1 MIDLKK
7 TSGLP
12 LKYDERKYELFF
24 NNKKLKPDIR
34 KLSQIKDVC
43 HSKVSNLT
51 RDKNLYYMYRDVS
64 KTNKMEEESLRYDVT
79 VIPPNMIGDEFVKTA
94 GHYHP
99 DEAPHVS
106 YPELYEVLYG
116 EAHILIEEINKE
128 NEVVK
133 NYLIIAKKGDK
144 VLIPPNYG
152 HITIN
157 TRDTPLVMA
166 NIVEAKFK
174 SNYEPIKRRH
184 GASYYIIQKS
194 SKGSSPVIVKNHN
207 YNKVPLLKE
216 FVPKPFK
223 KFGIEKNTP
232 MFTEA
237 RKYPEKFLYLVKPH
251 KYLKL
256 FKEYFKG

>member
-12 LKYDERKYELFF
+12 LKYDESKNELFLSG
-24 NNKKLKPDIR
+24 KKLKLDIR
-34 KLSQIKDVC
+34 KLSEMKDVC
-43 HSKVSNLT
+43 YDKSAAAKSK
-51 RDKNLYYMYRDVS
+51 DKSLYYMYRDVARTS
-64 KTNKMEEESLRYDVT
+64 KMQEESLRYDVT
-79 VIPPNMIGDEFVKTA
+79 IIPPNMIGEEFVKTA

-99 DEAPHVS
+99 DESPHVS

-116 EAHILIEEINKE
+116 EAHILIEEIDKN
-128 NEVVK
+128 NEVKK

-144 VLIPPNYG
+144 VLIPPNFG

-157 TRDTPLVMA
+157 TTDKPLIMA
-166 NIVEAKFK
+166 NLVEAKFK

-184 GASYYIIQKS
+184 GASYYIIER
-194 SKGSSPVIVKNHN
+194 GCSPVIVKNHN
-207 YNKVPLLKE
+207 YKKVPLLKE
-216 FVPKPFK
+216 FVPKQFK
-223 KFGIEKNTP
+223 KFGIEKCVP

-237 RKYPEKFLYLVKPH
+237 KKYPEKFLYLVKPH
-251 KYLKL
+251 KYLAL